1 MRRTCLFGLALAV
14 LVLPGA
20 CWKKR
25 GDDVPLQRIKQRS
38 YTDIAPGVRMWLGDI
53 KTTNV
58 AVVISANG
66 KVVAQ
71 RGAAVEG
78 DVIPFNANGSDWEV
92 QIARL
97 ESHLT
102 HEDWAHVRVRRK

>member
-1 MRRTCLFGLALAV
+1 MRRTCLLGLALA
-14 LVLPGA
+14 LVLLPAA
-20 CWKKR
+20 CWKKH

-58 AVVISANG
+58 AVVITANG
-66 KVVAQ
+66 KVIASSE
-71 RGAAVEG
+71 AAVEG
-78 DVIPFNANGSDWEV
+78 DVVPFTANGSRWEV

-102 HEDWAHVRVRRK
+102 HEDWAHVRVRKK